1 MFALRRL
8 HTVLAQEPALRTCT
22 GVAAGLWARQDVSS
36 QEAQEA
42 ADMGHAVKH
51 AFSVVDEEILERARA
66 EQGRDGATALVV
78 LRIGEFGQ
86 QSCSSRPGEAWLAG
100 SVLKSGHCSCAGE
113 VLWAAHAGDSRA
125 VLCRGGQAVR
135 LTQDH
140 KPELSV
146 EKARVEAVGGKV
158 NFQRCWRVICPAR
171 NGRPASGLAVSRS
184 FGDLDFKEPSRS
196 VYVCASEVRNLRQQL
211 QRRCRIQCRCGTCAG

>member
-1 MFALRRL
+1 
-8 HTVLAQEPALRTCT
+8 
-22 GVAAGLWARQDVSS
+22 
-36 QEAQEA
+36 
-42 ADMGHAVKH
+42 MGHALKH
-51 AFSVVDEEILERARA
+51 AFNVVDDEILDSARA
-66 EQGRDGATALVV
+66 QQGRDGATALVV
-78 LRIGEFGQ
+78 LRIGEFGE
-86 QSCSSRPGEAWLAG
+86 QSCCFRPGEAWWNRP
-100 SVLKSGHCSCAGE
+100 VLMSGHFSCAGE

-196 VYVCASEVRNLRQQL
+196 VFVCAREVRKPRQ
-211 QRRCRIQCRCGTCAG
+211 